1 MEKPEQRL
9 IQTTITVRDVM
20 EQAPVRLTWIAGKS
34 GGDMTLEPSSARFPG
49 TALVGYLNP
58 IHLHRVQVIGPG
70 ELQHYRQ
77 QTEHERAALDAMLF
91 NTSDTV
97 LVILTD
103 GVAAPANWI
112 QAADRHGTSLATS
125 PEPAPML
132 INNLQQFLIEQLA
145 DRTILHGVLLAV
157 YGMGV
162 LITGDSGVGKSELG
176 LELISRNHRLVADDA
191 VEVRRSSFGTLM
203 ARCPTSL
210 RGHLEVRG
218 LGILNIREMFGFA
231 AVLDS
236 RPLDLIVRLERTQ
249 PNEAKLDRLQIERTT
264 QNILG
269 VSVPSVTLFAAPGR
283 NLAVLVEAA
292 VRDTTLRRTGHNAAA
307 IFIERQQ
314 DLIDESIAG
323 PGGNSTRR

>member
-9 IQTTITVRDVM
+9 IETTITVRDVM
-20 EQAPVRLTWIAGKS
+20 EQAPVPLTWVAGKS
-34 GGDMTLEPSSARFPG
+34 GGDKTLEPSNARFPG
-49 TALVGYLNP
+49 AALVGYLNP
-58 IHLHRVQVIGPG
+58 VHLHRVQVIGPG
-70 ELQHYRQ
+70 ELQYYRQ
-77 QTEHERAALDAMLF
+77 QAENERTALDAMLF
-91 NTSDTV
+91 NTPDTV
-97 LVILTD
+97 LVVLTD
-103 GVAAPANWI
+103 GEAPPGNW
-112 QAADRHGTSLATS
+112 AKEADRHGTTLATS
-125 PEPAPML
+125 PEPAPLL
-132 INNLQQFLIEQLA
+132 INSLQQFLIEQLA

-191 VEVRRSSFGTLM
+191 VEVRRSSSSTLT
-203 ARCPTSL
+203 AQCPTSL

-218 LGILNIREMFGFA
+218 LGILNIREMFGFS

-236 RPLDLIVRLERTQ
+236 RPLDLIVRLERAQ

-269 VSVPSVTLFAAPGR
+269 VSVPSVTLFTAPGR

-292 VRDTTLRRTGHNAAA
+292 VRDTTLRRKGRNAAA
-307 IFIERQQ
+307 TFIERHQ
-314 DLIDESIAG
+314 DLIDERVAG
-323 PGGNSTRR
+323 PGSNRTRR